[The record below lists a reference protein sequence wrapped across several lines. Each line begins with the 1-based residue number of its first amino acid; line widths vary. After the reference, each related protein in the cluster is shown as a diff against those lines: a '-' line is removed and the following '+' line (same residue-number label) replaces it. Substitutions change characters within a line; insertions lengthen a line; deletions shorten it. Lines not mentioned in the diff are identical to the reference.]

1 MLINYELNILD
12 KSTLTILYIFIKN
25 STYPEKLKEENSI
38 YSYTPFSIYIKHF
51 LHWKRISIPLF

>member
-12 KSTLTILYIFIKN
+12 KSTLKILYIFIKN

-38 YSYTPFSIYIKHF
+38 YSYIPFSIYIKHF
-51 LHWKRISIPLF
+51 LH